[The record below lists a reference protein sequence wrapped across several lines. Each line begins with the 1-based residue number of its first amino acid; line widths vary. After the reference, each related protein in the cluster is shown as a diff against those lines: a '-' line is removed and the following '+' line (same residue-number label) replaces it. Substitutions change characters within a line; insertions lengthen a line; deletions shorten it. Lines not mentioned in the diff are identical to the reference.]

1 MDEAHATAEPGA
13 RLTGPRRAWR
23 LAATAAVLLTL
34 GWTTVYGTD
43 DDFPLGPMVQYAFRT
58 DPDSFIDSHY
68 VEADTTDGRRITVPL
83 SNRGVGMKRAQI
95 EGQLLKFIA
104 DPSMLQQLAEAQE
117 RLHPDEPHYTRVYL
131 MRDRLTLRD
140 GRGAGHTIEVLAQWA
155 VVR

>member
-1 MDEAHATAEPGA
+1 MDDAHATAQVA

-23 LAATAAVLLTL
+23 LAATAAVVLTL
-34 GWTTVYGTD
+34 FWTTAYGTD

-58 DPDSFIDSHY
+58 DPNGFIDSHY

-95 EGQLLKFIA
+95 EGQLFTFITN
-104 DPSMLQQLAEAQE
+104 PSTLQQLAQAQE
-117 RLHPDEPHYTRVYL
+117 RLHPDEPHYTRIYL

-140 GRGAGHTIEVLAQWA
+140 GRGAERTVEVLAQWT